1 VSVREKTEIL
11 VIKQNHLGQ
20 EVWRYPGT
28 VLQAAQGR
36 ITLEAFFNRDDL
48 PFNGIVLR
56 RNDRFIETYY
66 SRRWYNIYEI
76 HDRDDEHLKAWYCNI
91 CRPAKFENNV
101 IRFDDLA
108 LDLLIYPDRS
118 TLLLDEDEFE
128 VLELDEKTRQACWRA
143 VDKLKALAAVIRP
156 YKRPR

>member
-1 VSVREKTEIL
+1 MNISENKSVI
-11 VIKQNHLGQ
+11 VVKQNHLGQ

-28 VLQAAQGR
+28 VLQTAPGR

-76 HDRDDEHLKAWYCNI
+76 HNREDDQLKAWYCNI
-91 CRPAKFENNV
+91 CRPALFEDGFICFN
-101 IRFDDLA
+101 DLA
-108 LDLLIYPDRS
+108 LDLLIYPDHS

-128 VLELDEKTRQACWRA
+128 ELGLDAKTRQACWRA
-143 VDKLKALAAVIRP
+143 VNQLKTHAAIMRP
-156 YKRPR
+156 YERLG